1 MSGWYEL
8 SKSAD
13 GQYRFVLKAGND
25 ETVLVSER
33 YKAKQSALDGIAS
46 CQTNSPADGRYRR
59 LLAQDGRPYF
69 VLKATNGRVIGSS
82 QMYAESSSREAGIE
96 AVKANGPSKTIR
108 VLP

>member
-1 MSGWYEL
+1 MPGWYEL
-8 SKSAD
+8 SRSAD
-13 GQYRFVLKAGND
+13 GQYRFVLKAAND

-46 CQTNSPADGRYRR
+46 CQVNSATDARFRR

-82 QMYAESSSREAGIE
+82 QMYSEASSRDAGIE
-96 AVKANGPSKTIR
+96 SVKANGSSKTIR
-108 VLP
+108 VLS